1 MEVAVEII
9 DGKPVLVFSRRLDDE
24 AAGRFNR
31 ELGLWVERL
40 LTKGMSDLALEFSG
54 VSYVTSAILRSLL
67 SMAKRV
73 RARGG
78 TLCILNPSAQIQ
90 ETFGVIGFREI
101 FESYGGKFRLSLPA
115 TPIPERVPT
124 DVAQLDILI
133 GDRVFACTDGDTL
146 GTEGSLGPELFLDLP
161 GVAAR
166 PVRFVNAGSH
176 WVAAVPADGGAI
188 VRVDNQ
194 VVAPG
199 QEASL
204 KADHILQIGEV
215 RVRVHVTLPEGTSRE
230 GEPINVQV
238 QSVFSQTAEWIDK
251 TLKSEGSDK

>member
-1 MEVAVEII
+1 MEVAVEIVE
-9 DGKPVLVFSRRLDDE
+9 GKPVLVFSRRLDDE

-40 LTKGMSDLALEFSG
+40 LTKGMSDLAIEFSG

-78 TLCILNPSAQIQ
+78 TLSILNPGIEIQ
-90 ETFGVIGFREI
+90 ETFGIIGFREI

-115 TPIPERVPT
+115 MPLPQRPPT
-124 DVAQLDILI
+124 DTAQLDII
-133 GDRVFACTDGDTL
+133 AGDRVFVCNEGDTL
-146 GTEGSLGPELFLDLP
+146 GTEGSLGPELFTDLP

-166 PVRFVNAGSH
+166 PVRFQNAGGH
-176 WVAAVPADGGAI
+176 WVAIVPPDPGSI

-199 QEASL
+199 QQAIV
-204 KADHILQIGEV
+204 KGDHILQIGEV
-215 RVRVHVTLPEGTSRE
+215 RVRAHVTLPEGTSRE
-230 GEPINVQV
+230 GEPINAQV

-251 TLKSEGSDK
+251 TLKE

>member
-1 MEVAVEII
+1 MEVAVEIVG
-9 DGKPVLVFSRRLDDE
+9 GKPVLVFSRRLDDE

-40 LTKGMSDLALEFSG
+40 LTKGITDLAIEFSG

-78 TLCILNPSAQIQ
+78 TLCILNPSPEIQ
-90 ETFGVIGFREI
+90 ETFGIIGFREI
-101 FESYGGKFRLSLPA
+101 FESYGGKCISSLPPVPLA
-115 TPIPERVPT
+115 ERAPT
-124 DVAQLDILI
+124 DTAQLDII
-133 GDRVFACTDGDTL
+133 VGNRVFACADGDTL
-146 GTEGSLGPELFLDLP
+146 GTEGSLGPELFSDLP

-166 PVRFVNAGSH
+166 PVRFQNAGGH
-176 WVAAVPADGGAI
+176 WVALVPPDPGSI
-188 VRVDNQ
+188 VRIDSQ

-199 QEASL
+199 QEAIL
-204 KADHILQIGEV
+204 KGDHVLQIGEV

-251 TLKSEGSDK
+251 TLKE

>member
-1 MEVAVEII
+1 MEVAVEIVE
-9 DGKPVLVFSRRLDDE
+9 GKPVLVFSRRLDDE

-40 LTKGMSDLALEFSG
+40 LAKGMSDLAIEFSG

-78 TLCILNPSAQIQ
+78 TLCILNPSAEIQ

-115 TPIPERVPT
+115 VPLPEPTPTET
-124 DVAQLDILI
+124 AQLDII
-133 GDRVFACTDGDTL
+133 VGNRVFACADGDTL
-146 GTEGSLGPELFLDLP
+146 GTEGSLGPELFSDLP

-166 PVRFVNAGSH
+166 PVRFQTP
-176 WVAAVPADGGAI
+176 AVIGLHFCRQIPDLSFAWIIKSSLRAK
-188 VRVDNQ
+188 R
-194 VVAPG
+194 P
-199 QEASL
+199 SL
-204 KADHILQIGEV
+204 KETTFFRLV
-215 RVRVHVTLPEGTSRE
+215 R
-230 GEPINVQV
+230 
-238 QSVFSQTAEWIDK
+238 
-251 TLKSEGSDK
+251 

>member
-9 DGKPVLVFSRRLDDE
+9 EGKPVLVFSRRLDDE

-31 ELGLWVERL
+31 ELSVWVERL
-40 LTKGMSDLALEFSG
+40 LTKGVADLALEFSG
-54 VSYVTSAILRSLL
+54 VSYITSAILRSLL

-78 TLCILNPSAQIQ
+78 TLCILNPSAEIQ

-115 TPIPERVPT
+115 VQLPQRVPT
-124 DVAQLDILI
+124 DAAQLDII
-133 GDRVFACTDGDTL
+133 VGNRVFACAEGDTL
-146 GTEGSLGPELFLDLP
+146 GTEGSLGPELFSDLP

-166 PVRFVNAGSH
+166 PVRFQSAGTH
-176 WVAAVPADGGAI
+176 WVALVPPDPGSI
-188 VRVDNQ
+188 VRVDSQ

-199 QEASL
+199 QEAIL
-204 KADHILQIGEV
+204 KGDHVLQIGEV

-251 TLKSEGSDK
+251 TLKE